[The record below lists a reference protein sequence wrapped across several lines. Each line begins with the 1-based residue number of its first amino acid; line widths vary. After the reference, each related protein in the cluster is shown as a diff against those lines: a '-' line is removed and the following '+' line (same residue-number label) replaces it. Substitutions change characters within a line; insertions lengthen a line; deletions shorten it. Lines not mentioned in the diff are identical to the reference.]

1 MDGIGT
7 SGLGEAV
14 GNADAENS
22 ASPSA
27 LVSGC
32 YDELYMSFM
41 SAHPNYP
48 F

>member
-1 MDGIGT
+1 MDEIGT
-7 SGLGEAV
+7 SGLGEVV
-14 GNADAENS
+14 GYADAENS

-27 LVSGC
+27 LVSGY

-41 SAHPNYP
+41 SAHQNYR